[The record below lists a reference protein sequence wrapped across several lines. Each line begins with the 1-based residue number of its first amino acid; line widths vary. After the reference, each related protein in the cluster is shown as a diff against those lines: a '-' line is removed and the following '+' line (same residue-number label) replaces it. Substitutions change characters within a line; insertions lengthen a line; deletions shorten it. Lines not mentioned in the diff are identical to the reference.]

1 MLVELSYP
9 KPPKVK
15 RRKQKIDKRQKID
28 GKKDRQIEKI
38 EIDREDR

>member
-15 RRKQKIDKRQKID
+15 RRKQKID